1 MFTTRPEIQ
10 GTHGVVASTHW
21 LASAAAFGI
30 LERGGNAFD
39 AAVAGGFVLQVVEPH
54 LNGPGGEV
62 PILLSPAGGQVQV
75 LCGQGTAPAG
85 ATIAHY
91 RAEGLEMV
99 PGTGLLAA
107 VVPGA
112 FDAWL
117 TLLRDHGRL
126 ELSEVLAPALGY
138 ARDGHPLL
146 ARVEAA
152 IAEVA
157 GMFREHWPSSAAVF
171 LPHDAVPR
179 AGALFRN
186 PALAATWQR
195 LLDES
200 AGAPSREARIDRAR
214 DLFYRGFVAE
224 AIERF
229 ARGTPVFDVSGSPH
243 RGVIAAQDLAE
254 WRAGY
259 EAPLTRDFGRY
270 TLCKTG
276 PWGQGPV
283 LLQSLAILEGMDV
296 AAMDPR
302 GPDFVHAVVESLKLA
317 FADREAYYG
326 DPDFV
331 QVPIERLLS
340 ADYAAERR
348 RLIGREAS
356 LELRPGILP
365 GFEEQVRRA
374 CGLRGDTAALAG
386 AGAGEPTMAHLG
398 ERRGDTC
405 HIDVADAEGNLV
417 AATPSGGWL
426 QSSPVIP
433 ELGFALSTRAQMFW
447 LEEGVPGSLAP
458 GKRPRTTLTPSLALR
473 DGEPYLAFGTPGG
486 DQQDQWQLAFFLHH
500 AEHGLNLQESID
512 LPLFHTDHFPAS
524 FYPRAMQPGS
534 LTLEGNMPAAT
545 VAELRA
551 RGHAVT
557 VTEDWAVGRLC
568 AAARDGEVLKAAA
581 TPRLMQAYAVGR

>member
-10 GTHGVVASTHW
+10 GTRGVVASTHW

-54 LNGPGGEV
+54 LNGPAGEV
-62 PILLSPAGGQVQV
+62 PILFSPAEGAVRV
-75 LCGQGTAPAG
+75 LCGQGPAPGG

-91 RAEGLEMV
+91 KAEGLDMI

-117 TLLRDHGRL
+117 TLLRDYGRL

-138 ARDGHPLL
+138 ARNGHPLL
-146 ARVEAA
+146 ARVAA
-152 IAEVA
+152 TIEEVA
-157 GMFREHWPSSAAVF
+157 GLFREHWPSSAEIF
-171 LPHDAVPR
+171 LPHGEVPQ

-186 PALAATWQR
+186 PVLADTWQR
-195 LLDES
+195 VLDES
-200 AGAPSREARIDRAR
+200 RGAASREARIDRAR

-229 ARGTPVFDVSGSPH
+229 ARETPVFDVSGRHH
-243 RGVIAAQDLAE
+243 RGVITADDLAR
-254 WRAGY
+254 WQARY
-259 EAPLTRDFGRY
+259 EEPLCRDYGRY

-283 LLQSLAILEGMDV
+283 LLQALAILEGVDL
-296 AAMDPR
+296 AAMDPK
-302 GPDFVHAVVESLKLA
+302 GPDFVHSLAESLKLA

-331 QVPIERLLS
+331 EVPIERLLS

-348 RLIGREAS
+348 KLLGRDAS
-356 LELRPGILP
+356 HDLRPGLLP

-374 CGLRGDTAALAG
+374 CGLRGEAAAAG

-405 HIDVADAEGNLV
+405 QIDVADAEGNLV

-433 ELGFALSTRAQMFW
+433 ELGFPLGTRAQMFW
-447 LEEGVPGSLAP
+447 LEEGVPGSLEP

-500 AEHGLNLQESID
+500 VEHGMNLQESID
-512 LPLFHTDHFPAS
+512 LPLFHTEHFPAS
-524 FYPRAMQPGS
+524 FYPRAMKPGS

-551 RGHAVT
+551 RGHVVT
-557 VTEDWAVGRLC
+557 VTEEWAVGRLC
-568 AAARDGEVLKAAA
+568 AVARDREVLKAAA
-581 TPRLMQAYAVGR
+581 TPRLMQAYAIGR